1 MSEPLNT
8 EPAIRAMLSDATAVP
23 NAKRW
28 LPTTGAPAGI
38 DARYARL
45 AEAARRV
52 VEAGKHPC
60 FCGGDEE
67 YATGEEPHLPFCPV
81 GLAIRALAEAL
92 GDGR

>member
-1 MSEPLNT
+1 MSEHVEAEFPC
-8 EPAIRAMLSDATAVP
+8 S
-23 NAKRW
+23 
-28 LPTTGAPAGI
+28 AGQEH
-38 DARYARL
+38 DWALVCQRCGMYQSERHDYARL

-52 VEAGKHPC
+52 TEAGKHPC